1 MTPPPLLLL
10 LLLRGGMNHFAS
22 CRQAGRQA
30 GAINARSARLA
41 AAVSR
46 CRPLSARAQSL
57 DRRLNVL
64 RDSSRDPPGP
74 AAAVA
79 KPRVIRKSNLRN
91 RIFGR
96 DRRARYEYN

>member
-1 MTPPPLLLL
+1 MTPPPTLLL

-22 CRQAGRQA
+22 CRQA

-46 CRPLSARAQSL
+46 CRPLSAHAQSL

-64 RDSSRDPPGP
+64 RDSSRDPARPGGGG
-74 AAAVA
+74 
-79 KPRVIRKSNLRN
+79 RQTESNSKK
-91 RIFGR
+91 
-96 DRRARYEYN
+96 